1 MHCNTVII
9 NSMTKLDII
18 NESSKLTGLT
28 KVETELVLDS
38 ILNSIKSSLAN
49 GDRVDIRGFGS
60 FIVKMREAR
69 EARNPS
75 TNERIFLEEQYI
87 PSFKVSKLLKRFVDQ
102 EMKDR

>member
-1 MHCNTVII
+1 
-9 NSMTKLDII
+9 MTKLDII